1 MRIAD
6 LISMGIDWLIYG
18 VLLAVIGSALFFIGY
33 RLIYKKICKG
43 SKHLTVRNFMLYAIF
58 FCYLVV
64 VLGVTL
70 LNRYGYETKLFRW
83 TPFYSYIEA
92 WNQYKDADWRNIILN
107 IFMLVPFGFL
117 LPYIA
122 NIFKKIGWTTLA
134 GIGFTLFIEMA
145 QLLLKRGIFE
155 TDDLINNTLGV
166 LIGYGFYRLAD
177 FISKRIKKEPQQIST
192 VLPYQIPLLITVLV
206 FAGIFTIHDVKELGN
221 LRCRHIIK
229 AHPESVTCNTDFDE
243 NPGTAY
249 VYTVPIA
256 GVEETKEFAGD
267 FFARFDSGIDES
279 RTDIYDESVFYWND
293 NPDYTV
299 SLEIDYEGYKIR
311 FTDFKASFSDDSVA
325 PDEKATEKEL
335 RESMESLGFFL
346 PGGMTF
352 TNKGDGRYV
361 FKADCI
367 VVGDH
372 VYDGT
377 VNCSYTT
384 AGTIKSVD
392 YNLIKCTAYK
402 EFPIIS
408 EAEAYERI
416 AAGIFRYEPAYEPE
430 NIVVNDIF
438 PAYEVDSKGFY
449 QPIYILECTIDGQD
463 TRLYTPA
470 IK

>member
-6 LISMGIDWLIYG
+6 LISMGIDWLVYG
-18 VLLAVIGSALFFIGY
+18 IFLAIICMGVFFIGY
-33 RLIYKKICKG
+33 RLIYKKIYKG
-43 SKHLTVRNFMLYAIF
+43 NKTLTIWNFILYALF
-58 FCYLVV
+58 VCYIIVI
-64 VLGVTL
+64 LGVTL
-70 LNRYGYETKLFRW
+70 LNRYGYYSLGFRF

-117 LPYIA
+117 LPYIS
-122 NIFKKIGWTTLA
+122 NLFKKIGWTTLA
-134 GIGFTLFIEMA
+134 GIAFTLFIELT

-166 LIGYGFYRLAD
+166 LIGYGLYRLAEY
-177 FISKRIKKEPQQIST
+177 IVKRIKKEPLKLSA
-192 VLPYQIPLLITVLV
+192 VLPYQIPLLVAIVA
-206 FAGIFTIHDVKELGN
+206 FATIFTIHDVKELGN

-249 VYTVPIA
+249 VYIVPIA
-256 GVEETKEFAGD
+256 SIEETKDFAND
-267 FFARFDSGIDES
+267 FFARFDSAIDES

-299 SLEIDYEGYKIR
+299 SLQIDYEGNKIR
-311 FTDFKASFSDDSVA
+311 FTDFKTSFSDDSVD
-325 PDEKATEKEL
+325 PDKNVTEEEI
-335 RESMESLGFFL
+335 RESVESLGFFL
-346 PGGMTF
+346 PEGMTF
-352 TNKGDGRYV
+352 TDNGNGRYL
-361 FKADCI
+361 FNADCI
-367 VVGDH
+367 PAGDY

-377 VNCSYTT
+377 VDCRYTS
-384 AGTIKSVD
+384 AGNLKTVD
-392 YNLIKCTAYK
+392 YYLIKCTVYK

-416 AAGIFRYEPAYEPE
+416 AAGIFRYEPAYEPR
-430 NIVVNDIF
+430 NIIVNDIF
-438 PAYEVDSKGFY
+438 LAHEVDSKGFY

-470 IK
+470 IH